1 MAGGGGCRKKE
12 AFRRMFSSFL
22 DEEYDN
28 FTSCRRAENIRC
40 VLMSETWRVSGRV
53 KAVMLLKSILMTG
66 WFASPISL
74 SPTTWSFLGSSVLH
88 LCAPQVNSL
97 SSSGI
102 LFVHLSAFKICDLIM
117 SRILPLLVPSSDGAE
132 ESGAQGCMSGCIYS
146 LLGLFTEGLLWARPC
161 GHKDGHVRAALSS
174 RAPHHVGSRSREAPE
189 YCETDTQAEHEGAR
203 DGQRVTLEG
212 CEMFISLTGFQH
224 LSVAVS

>member
-1 MAGGGGCRKKE
+1 MAGGGGCRKRE

-53 KAVMLLKSILMTG
+53 EAVMLLKSILMTG
-66 WFASPISL
+66 WFAPPISL

-102 LFVHLSAFKICDLIM
+102 LFVHLSAFKICDRICQGFFLSLFHLQM
-117 SRILPLLVPSSDGAE
+117 ALRSR
-132 ESGAQGCMSGCIYS
+132 
-146 LLGLFTEGLLWARPC
+146 
-161 GHKDGHVRAALSS
+161 GHKVVCQGSFTHYSVHSLSASYGPGRA
-174 RAPHHVGSRSREAPE
+174 
-189 YCETDTQAEHEGAR
+189 DAR
-203 DGQRVTLEG
+203 MGMYEQLCPQELRIT
-212 CEMFISLTGFQH
+212 
-224 LSVAVS
+224 